1 MLMSFIAK
9 QEAKKEMP
17 ENFKA
22 QKSKSE
28 YNNNNNLS
36 RQSIKFFGIYASQMH
51 KEADQ
56 IVARGITDTVPGQ

>member
-1 MLMSFIAK
+1 MSFIAK

-28 YNNNNNLS
+28 YNNNLS
-36 RQSIKFFGIYASQMH
+36 RVIKFFGIYASQIH

-56 IVARGITDTVPGQ
+56 IVARRITDTFHGQ

>member
-1 MLMSFIAK
+1 MSFIAK

-28 YNNNNNLS
+28 YNNNNNNNLS
-36 RQSIKFFGIYASQMH
+36 RQS
-51 KEADQ
+51 
-56 IVARGITDTVPGQ
+56 